1 MSNLLDL
8 LVAGLATGAIYAL
21 VAVGFTLLWQTS
33 QTINFAQGEFVMLPA
48 FLMLAAMHAGAPFW
62 LAIIVGILLSM
73 LLLGLGFKLLLVDP
87 MLRHGVLPLAIATMA
102 LAIGIKEAVKQFFS
116 AEASP
121 FPSIVPAGDISILG
135 RAVSLQSLGVLALAI
150 AAVIGLTAL
159 LNRTSIGHQMQA
171 TAQNPTVA
179 RIIGVPVERMILLT
193 FLINAFLVA
202 LASLLITPIYLAKFS
217 SGEVLGQAAFIAA
230 IVGGFNQVRGAI
242 AGGLLIGVVDN
253 LAAAYVST
261 QYRAAVPLI
270 LLIVIILFRPQG
282 LLGRRRGAHGMTAH
296 RQISAHRARHRRDR
310 GADHRADELQPLRP
324 LHPEPVGGDDHRRDG
339 AQPDARLCRPGLA
352 GAGRLRRHRR
362 LCGGDHDDARH
373 AAGRGARASRSCCA
387 LRSAGSSAIRRC
399 ACSIIISP
407 S

>member
-1 MSNLLDL
+1 MSNLFDL
-8 LVAGLATGAIYAL
+8 LLAGLATGAIYAL

-48 FLMLAAMHAGAPFW
+48 FLMLAAMQAGAPFW
-62 LAIIVGILLSM
+62 LAIPIGIVLSL
-73 LLLGLGFKLLLVDP
+73 LLLGLGFKMLLVDP

-102 LAIGIKEAVKQFFS
+102 LAIGIKEAVKQFYS

-121 FPSIVPAGDISILG
+121 FPSVVPAGEISISG
-135 RAVSLQSLGVLALAI
+135 HSISLQSIGVLALAI
-150 AAVIGLTAL
+150 VSVAVLSAF

-171 TAQNPTVA
+171 AAQNPAVA

-253 LAAAYVST
+253 LSAAYVST

-282 LLGRRRGAHGMTAH
+282 LLGRAEERT
-296 RQISAHRARHRRDR
+296 
-310 GADHRADELQPLRP
+310 
-324 LHPEPVGGDDHRRDG
+324 V
-339 AQPDARLCRPGLA
+339 
-352 GAGRLRRHRR
+352 
-362 LCGGDHDDARH
+362 
-373 AAGRGARASRSCCA
+373 
-387 LRSAGSSAIRRC
+387 
-399 ACSIIISP
+399 
-407 S
+407 

>member
-8 LVAGLATGAIYAL
+8 LIAGLATGAIYAI

-48 FLMLAAMHAGAPFW
+48 FLMLAAMQAGAPFW
-62 LAIIVGILLSM
+62 LAIIIGMLLSM

-121 FPSIVPAGDISILG
+121 FPSIVPAGDIAILG
-135 RAVSLQSLGVLALAI
+135 RQVSVQSLGVLALAI
-150 AAVIGLTAL
+150 AAVIALTAL

-171 TAQNPTVA
+171 TAQNPVVA
-179 RIIGVPVERMILLT
+179 RIIGIPVERMILLT

-242 AGGLLIGVVDN
+242 VGGLLIGVIDN

-261 QYRAAVPLI
+261 QYRAAVPMI
-270 LLIVIILFRPQG
+270 LLIVIILLRPQG
-282 LLGRRRGAHGMTAH
+282 LLGR
-296 RQISAHRARHRRDR
+296 
-310 GADHRADELQPLRP
+310 
-324 LHPEPVGGDDHRRDG
+324 PEERTV
-339 AQPDARLCRPGLA
+339 
-352 GAGRLRRHRR
+352 
-362 LCGGDHDDARH
+362 
-373 AAGRGARASRSCCA
+373 
-387 LRSAGSSAIRRC
+387 
-399 ACSIIISP
+399 
-407 S
+407 

>member
-1 MSNLLDL
+1 MAEFLAYLI
-8 LVAGLATGAIYAL
+8 AGIATGAIYAL

-48 FLMLAAMHAGAPFW
+48 FLMLAAMHVGAPFW
-62 LAIIVGILLSM
+62 LAILLGILLS
-73 LLLGLGFKLLLVDP
+73 LILLGLGFKLLLVDP

-121 FPSIVPAGDISILG
+121 FPSIIPTGDISIFG
-135 RAVSLQSLGVLALAI
+135 RAVALQSVGVLVLAI
-150 AAVIGLTAL
+150 LVVLGLTTL
-159 LNRTSIGHQMQA
+159 LNRSSLGHQMQA
-171 TAQNPTVA
+171 AAQNPTVA

-202 LASLLITPIYLAKFS
+202 IASVLITPIYLAKFS

-261 QYRAAVPLI
+261 QYRAAVPMI

-282 LLGRRRGAHGMTAH
+282 LMGRAEERT
-296 RQISAHRARHRRDR
+296 
-310 GADHRADELQPLRP
+310 
-324 LHPEPVGGDDHRRDG
+324 V
-339 AQPDARLCRPGLA
+339 
-352 GAGRLRRHRR
+352 
-362 LCGGDHDDARH
+362 
-373 AAGRGARASRSCCA
+373 
-387 LRSAGSSAIRRC
+387 
-399 ACSIIISP
+399 
-407 S
+407 

>member
-8 LVAGLATGAIYAL
+8 LIAGLATGAIYAI

-48 FLMLAAMHAGAPFW
+48 FLMLAAMHAGVPFW
-62 LAIIVGILLSM
+62 LAIIIGILLSM

-135 RAVSLQSLGVLALAI
+135 RVVSVQSLGVLALAI
-150 AAVIGLTAL
+150 AAVVGLTAL

-171 TAQNPTVA
+171 TAQNPVVA
-179 RIIGVPVERMILLT
+179 RIIGIPVERMILLT

-202 LASLLITPIYLAKFS
+202 LASILITPIYLAKFS

-242 AGGLLIGVVDN
+242 AGGLLIGVLDN
-253 LAAAYVST
+253 LAASYVST

-270 LLIVIILFRPQG
+270 FLIVVILFRPQG
-282 LLGRRRGAHGMTAH
+282 LMGRAEERT
-296 RQISAHRARHRRDR
+296 
-310 GADHRADELQPLRP
+310 
-324 LHPEPVGGDDHRRDG
+324 V
-339 AQPDARLCRPGLA
+339 
-352 GAGRLRRHRR
+352 
-362 LCGGDHDDARH
+362 
-373 AAGRGARASRSCCA
+373 
-387 LRSAGSSAIRRC
+387 
-399 ACSIIISP
+399 
-407 S
+407 

>member
-1 MSNLLDL
+1 MSGLLDL
-8 LVAGLATGAIYAL
+8 LLAGLATGAIYAV
-21 VAVGFTLLWQTS
+21 VAVGFTLMWQTS

-48 FLMLAAMHAGAPFW
+48 FLMLAAMQAGAPFW

-102 LAIGIKEAVKQFFS
+102 LATGIKEAVKQFFS

-121 FPSIVPAGDISILG
+121 FPSLVPAVDILVFG
-135 RAVSLQSLGVLALAI
+135 HPVSLQSLGVLALAI
-150 AAVIGLTAL
+150 AAVTGLTAL

-171 TAQNPTVA
+171 TAQNPAVA
-179 RIIGVPVERMILLT
+179 RIIGIPVERMILLT
-193 FLINAFLVA
+193 FLVNAFLVA

-253 LAAAYVST
+253 LSAAYVST

-282 LLGRRRGAHGMTAH
+282 LLGR
-296 RQISAHRARHRRDR
+296 
-310 GADHRADELQPLRP
+310 
-324 LHPEPVGGDDHRRDG
+324 PEERTV
-339 AQPDARLCRPGLA
+339 
-352 GAGRLRRHRR
+352 
-362 LCGGDHDDARH
+362 
-373 AAGRGARASRSCCA
+373 
-387 LRSAGSSAIRRC
+387 
-399 ACSIIISP
+399 
-407 S
+407 